1 MHKTKDRVTRI
12 LLIIGGE
19 LKCFGRI
26 SSSCSTNFM
35 LTIINDTEHV
45 FCYLLLSFFQLIIWI
60 KQQMALTMLEQT
72 MREGYIC
79 MCEYIINV
87 NILSNIQYN
96 QMSLSDW
103 TNIYYWNDNNSYHL
117 FTRSKLAA
125 MACQLYI
132 HLPVDLVPFTANGA
146 WWGVLDSVNKRQGI
160 VKGTIKN
167 GHSRDTNNFGHKT
180 QNEDK

>member
-1 MHKTKDRVTRI
+1 
-12 LLIIGGE
+12 
-19 LKCFGRI
+19 
-26 SSSCSTNFM
+26 
-35 LTIINDTEHV
+35 
-45 FCYLLLSFFQLIIWI
+45 
-60 KQQMALTMLEQT
+60 
-72 MREGYIC
+72 
-79 MCEYIINV
+79 MCEYILNV

-180 QNEDK
+180 QNEDQLKRKQQKTQQRKLKWWVTQTHKNGAESRCSQRKSKLYFL